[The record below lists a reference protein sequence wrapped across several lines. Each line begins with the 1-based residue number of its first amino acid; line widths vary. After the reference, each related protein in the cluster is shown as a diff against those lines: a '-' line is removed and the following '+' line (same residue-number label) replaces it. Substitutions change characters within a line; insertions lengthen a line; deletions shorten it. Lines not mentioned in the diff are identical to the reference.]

1 MISKNT
7 CIKLEYDGYVKE
19 TGSLFD
25 TTDKAKAKDAGIF
38 NERVE
43 YGPITVIVGQ
53 GFVIQGLDEALEGK
67 KVGDSFKVEIPPE
80 KAFGKKN
87 GKLFRL
93 IPTRYFTKNKI
104 TPVAGMQVVIDNVPG
119 IVKTVSPGRVIVDF
133 NHPLAGKNLV
143 YDVKI
148 VEEVKKPEEIVKAIV
163 GFFLPKDRFEVEIK
177 DSEILIKTKTEL
189 PGNMVGV
196 VYRLVEETLGKK
208 YKVKFERSD

>member
-7 CIKLEYDGYVKE
+7 CIRLEYDGYVKE

-25 TTDKAKAKDAGIF
+25 TTNEKKAKEAGIF
-38 NERVE
+38 NPKVE

-67 KVGDSFKVEIPPE
+67 KIGESFKVEIPPE
-80 KAFGKKN
+80 KAFGNKS
-87 GKLFRL
+87 GKLLRL

-119 IVKTVSPGRVIVDF
+119 VVKTVSPGRVIVDF
-133 NHPLAGKNLV
+133 NHPLAGKNLI

-148 VEEVKKPEEIVKAIV
+148 VEEVKKPEEVVQAIV
-163 GFFLPKDRFEVEIK
+163 GFFLPKDRFEVEVKK
-177 DSEILIKTKTEL
+177 DEILIKTKTEL
-189 PGNMVGV
+189 PNNIIGT
-196 VYRLVEETLGKK
+196 VYRLVEDSLGKG
-208 YKVKFERSD
+208 YKVKFERVD